1 MRKILLLLTS
11 VMMALGIVACGG
23 SGESG
28 EENTN
33 TPEAAVAGFLDAV
46 KEGDQSKANEYLE
59 KEDTMYSEDTA
70 EDTTQLKMMLE
81 NITYNIQSVN
91 TDTEGVSIVT
101 VDITNV
107 DMSAVF
113 QTYMQ
118 NALEAATDNP
128 NMTQEE
134 AITLLQEAI
143 TENKENTITKTVD
156 LEATQSDEGKWK
168 IKTTDE
174 LSSILA
180 GGLTEEAFQ

>member
-118 NALEAATDNP
+118 NAL
-128 NMTQEE
+128 
-134 AITLLQEAI
+134 
-143 TENKENTITKTVD
+143 
-156 LEATQSDEGKWK
+156 
-168 IKTTDE
+168 
-174 LSSILA
+174 
-180 GGLTEEAFQ
+180 

>member
-11 VMMALGIVACGG
+11 VMMTLGIAACGG
-23 SGESG
+23 SG

-33 TPEAAVAGFLDAV
+33 TPEAAVAGFLDSV
-46 KEGDQSKANEYLE
+46 KQGDQAKVNEYVE
-59 KEDTMYSEDTA
+59 KDDNMYSEDIA
-70 EDTTQLKMMLE
+70 EDNEQIKMMLE
-81 NITYNIQSVN
+81 NITYDIQSVN
-91 TDTEGVSIVT
+91 ADTEGISIVT

-118 NALEAATDNP
+118 NALAAAADNP
-128 NMTQEE
+128 DMTEEE

-156 LEATQSDEGKWK
+156 LEATQSEEGKWK

-174 LSSILA
+174 LGSILA
-180 GGLTEEAFQ
+180 GGLTEDAFQ